1 VTAAPLA
8 ARKTETTTAPRLALR
23 LSRAPTW
30 IVNAAILLALWQI
43 ASWLAGRTVAGAH
56 MVPSLYDIAMA
67 SKLLGNYWPGG
78 LGLERTST
86 GAPLTWLAAF
96 YAFFYNSGLTLL
108 RLLGGFVLGIVTG
121 VGFAAAVSWSR
132 PLRRT
137 LIFPAHLA
145 RMLPLLALVPL
156 FNLWFGNTE
165 TAAILFV
172 GLVTFCVIFAVALS
186 AIANVPEYF
195 VQYAGSL
202 GASPL
207 WTYWAVILPA
217 ALPRILV
224 GILLAHGFA
233 WGAVIAAEFLGMQFG
248 IGRVALM
255 AQQFNQFNLLAVAAF
270 IIVALSVTTYALL
283 SRLCASLVRWK

>member
-1 VTAAPLA
+1 VTAAPLLA
-8 ARKTETTTAPRLALR
+8 PEANTADDRTRPLR
-23 LSRAPTW
+23 LPRAPMW
-30 IVNAAILLALWQI
+30 VVNAAILLALWQI
-43 ASWLAGRTVAGAH
+43 ASWLAGRTAGGAH
-56 MVPSLYDIAMA
+56 MVPSLYDIATA

-86 GAPLTWLAAF
+86 GAPLTWRAAF
-96 YAFFYNSGLTLL
+96 YALFYNSGLTLF
-108 RLLGGFVLGIVTG
+108 RLFGGFVLGIFVG
-121 VGFAAAVSWSR
+121 VGLAAAVSWSR

-195 VQYAGSL
+195 VQYAGSM

-207 WTYWAVILPA
+207 RTYWSVILPA

-224 GILLAHGFA
+224 GVLLAHGFA
-233 WGAVIAAEFLGMQFG
+233 WGAVIAAEFLGMQYG
-248 IGRVALM
+248 IGRIALM
-255 AQQFNQFNLLAVAAF
+255 SQQFNQFNLLAVAAF
-270 IIVALSVTTYALL
+270 ITVALSVTTYALL
-283 SRLCASLVRWK
+283 SRLCGSIIRWK

>member
-1 VTAAPLA
+1 VTAAPLLA
-8 ARKTETTTAPRLALR
+8 PKAESVTARPRPRLP
-23 LSRAPTW
+23 RAPVW
-30 IVNAAILLALWQI
+30 IANTAILLSLWQI
-43 ASWLAGRTVAGAH
+43 ASWLAGRTAAGAH
-56 MVPSLYDIAMA
+56 MVPSLYDIATA

-96 YAFFYNSGLTLL
+96 YALFYNSGLTLF
-108 RLLGGFVLGIVTG
+108 RLFSGFVLGVFTG
-121 VGFAAAVSWSR
+121 VGLAAAVSWSR

-202 GASPL
+202 GASPIR
-207 WTYWAVILPA
+207 TYWAVILPA

-224 GILLAHGFA
+224 GVLLAHGFA

-248 IGRVALM
+248 IGRVAQM
-255 AQQFNQFNLLAVAAF
+255 SQQFNQFNLLTVAAF
-270 IIVALSVTTYALL
+270 ITVTLSVMTYALL
-283 SRLCASLVRWK
+283 ARLCASIVRWK